1 MFGCEKCTMLILDVN
16 DRETECEVYG
26 NSLYFQL
33 FCVSKTILKLKV
45 SLNKKAVK
53 DGVRFMIAR
62 MTPCQDS
69 SSTEMDYCLPNV
81 RATAWGKPL
90 V

>member
-1 MFGCEKCTMLILDVN
+1 MLILDVN